1 MSFVN
6 KEKILNAN
14 PLKRLLIGYEK
25 LKENFTEEAAY
36 SYMSLYKDQPL
47 SFLLENSELIFK
59 EPYYGYDFYKTLM
72 EGENVEYPLFHQY
85 DIEKG
90 KVQNYLDQNK
100 EKMSIKQAEMY
111 EDLLSCLKDQ
121 EEKFKN
127 CKTVCGY
134 LQGEYPQLNADIP
147 ELCDDLYDYNKCCT
161 RGERDIVSRK
171 IKDKM
176 CNIPNSAYNL
186 YAPFVN
192 RATHDPSLIA
202 RSDMEE
208 IKDASV
214 FRGENYKSE
223 FESYIESVF
232 LVSKLFDDAV
242 YEESVREVP
251 NVTIRSI
258 FTGYHK
264 ESAREQINNIVTEHV
279 SQMETFYASP
289 KASVNKIFNDVLDD
303 AIYEEEFREAKEY
316 CLGLQKIAYD
326 KLSDIILYEYLDT
339 TDLESPVSSYSF
351 FSENT
356 TVEEAMQMIIE
367 KVNEINNELS
377 YISEEE
383 ENDFSDD
390 RYIEEKLEVRTN
402 PLTGKKYFRQVPD
415 ENGKIDVKKDVD
427 LYVGFSNYMN
437 EKSKDSKNFD
447 IDKEFE
453 KYEKEFEEK
462 NKEDN
467 KASEKADK
475 EVDKEAEK
483 YEPKKVDAPKPK
495 NLSNKIQFKAQDA
508 EVKQM
513 KKMGEKELKG
523 QERKN
528 ALKAVAQLPKNII
541 DNIKKQIHKVDEK
554 DDERRIKYM
563 TEPGFRKKAFRNL
576 KLAIMYGSAAQIKLA
591 FVPITALTRHFSK
604 EKDRRIRNELLN
616 KLETE
621 IKICDEKINDANSE
635 GDKNEKYQLMRIKA
649 KLERE
654 RLRVR
659 TNSRYI

>member
-100 EKMSIKQAEMY
+100 EKMSIKQVEMY

-134 LQGEYPQLNADIP
+134 LQGEYPQLNTDIP

-161 RGERDIVSRK
+161 RGERDAVSRK

-367 KVNEINNELS
+367 KVNEINEELS

-383 ENDFSDD
+383 DND
-390 RYIEEKLEVRTN
+390 L
-402 PLTGKKYFRQVPD
+402 
-415 ENGKIDVKKDVD
+415 
-427 LYVGFSNYMN
+427 
-437 EKSKDSKNFD
+437 
-447 IDKEFE
+447 DKELE
-453 KYEKEFEEK
+453 KYEKEFDEK
-462 NKEDN
+462 NKDDDTN
-467 KASEKADK
+467 IDK
-475 EVDKEAEK
+475 SDAEK

>member
-367 KVNEINNELS
+367 KVNEINEELS

-383 ENDFSDD
+383 DND
-390 RYIEEKLEVRTN
+390 L
-402 PLTGKKYFRQVPD
+402 
-415 ENGKIDVKKDVD
+415 
-427 LYVGFSNYMN
+427 
-437 EKSKDSKNFD
+437 
-447 IDKEFE
+447 DKELE
-453 KYEKEFEEK
+453 KYEKEFDEK
-462 NKEDN
+462 NKDD
-467 KASEKADK
+467 DK
-475 EVDKEAEK
+475 NTDKSDAEK

>member
-25 LKENFTEEAAY
+25 LKENFTKEAAY

-202 RSDMEE
+202 RSDIEE

-367 KVNEINNELS
+367 KVNEINEELS

-383 ENDFSDD
+383 DND
-390 RYIEEKLEVRTN
+390 L
-402 PLTGKKYFRQVPD
+402 
-415 ENGKIDVKKDVD
+415 
-427 LYVGFSNYMN
+427 
-437 EKSKDSKNFD
+437 
-447 IDKEFE
+447 DKELE
-453 KYEKEFEEK
+453 KYEKEFDEK
-462 NKEDN
+462 NKDD
-467 KASEKADK
+467 DK
-475 EVDKEAEK
+475 NTDKSDVEK

>member
-100 EKMSIKQAEMY
+100 GKMSIKQEGMY

-134 LQGEYPQLNADIP
+134 LQGEYPQLNTDIP

-232 LVSKLFDDAV
+232 LVSKLFEDAV

-367 KVNEINNELS
+367 KVNEINEELS

-383 ENDFSDD
+383 DND
-390 RYIEEKLEVRTN
+390 L
-402 PLTGKKYFRQVPD
+402 
-415 ENGKIDVKKDVD
+415 
-427 LYVGFSNYMN
+427 
-437 EKSKDSKNFD
+437 
-447 IDKEFE
+447 DKELE
-453 KYEKEFEEK
+453 KYEKEFDEK
-462 NKEDN
+462 NKDD
-467 KASEKADK
+467 DK
-475 EVDKEAEK
+475 NIDKSDVEK

>member
-100 EKMSIKQAEMY
+100 GKMSVKQEGMY

-134 LQGEYPQLNADIP
+134 LQGEYPQLNTDIP

-161 RGERDIVSRK
+161 RGERDAVSRK

-367 KVNEINNELS
+367 KVNEINEELS

-383 ENDFSDD
+383 DND
-390 RYIEEKLEVRTN
+390 L
-402 PLTGKKYFRQVPD
+402 
-415 ENGKIDVKKDVD
+415 
-427 LYVGFSNYMN
+427 
-437 EKSKDSKNFD
+437 
-447 IDKEFE
+447 DKELE
-453 KYEKEFEEK
+453 KYEKEFDEK
-462 NKEDN
+462 NKDD
-467 KASEKADK
+467 DK
-475 EVDKEAEK
+475 NIDKSDAEK

>member
-25 LKENFTEEAAY
+25 LKENFTKEAAY

-100 EKMSIKQAEMY
+100 GKMSVKQEGMY

-134 LQGEYPQLNADIP
+134 LQGEYPQLNTDIP

-161 RGERDIVSRK
+161 RGERDAVSRK
-171 IKDKM
+171 IKDKL

-232 LVSKLFDDAV
+232 LVSKLFDDVV

-279 SQMETFYASP
+279 SEMETFYASP

-356 TVEEAMQMIIE
+356 TIEEAMQMIIE
-367 KVNEINNELS
+367 KVNEINEELS

-383 ENDFSDD
+383 DND
-390 RYIEEKLEVRTN
+390 L
-402 PLTGKKYFRQVPD
+402 
-415 ENGKIDVKKDVD
+415 
-427 LYVGFSNYMN
+427 
-437 EKSKDSKNFD
+437 
-447 IDKEFE
+447 DKELE
-453 KYEKEFEEK
+453 KYEKEFDEK
-462 NKEDN
+462 NKDD
-467 KASEKADK
+467 DK
-475 EVDKEAEK
+475 NIDKSDAEK

>member
-25 LKENFTEEAAY
+25 LKENFTKEAAY

-100 EKMSIKQAEMY
+100 EKMSIKQEEMY

-127 CKTVCGY
+127 CKTVCDY

-351 FSENT
+351 FNENT

-367 KVNEINNELS
+367 KVNEINEELS

-383 ENDFSDD
+383 DND
-390 RYIEEKLEVRTN
+390 L
-402 PLTGKKYFRQVPD
+402 
-415 ENGKIDVKKDVD
+415 
-427 LYVGFSNYMN
+427 
-437 EKSKDSKNFD
+437 
-447 IDKEFE
+447 DKELE
-453 KYEKEFEEK
+453 KYEKEFDEK
-462 NKEDN
+462 NKDD
-467 KASEKADK
+467 DK
-475 EVDKEAEK
+475 NIDKSDAEK

>member
-192 RATHDPSLIA
+192 RSTHDPSLIA

-351 FSENT
+351 FDENM
-356 TVEEAMQMIIE
+356 TVEEAMGWIIE

-383 ENDFSDD
+383 DND
-390 RYIEEKLEVRTN
+390 L
-402 PLTGKKYFRQVPD
+402 
-415 ENGKIDVKKDVD
+415 
-427 LYVGFSNYMN
+427 
-437 EKSKDSKNFD
+437 
-447 IDKEFE
+447 DKELE
-453 KYEKEFEEK
+453 KYEKEFDEK
-462 NKEDN
+462 NKDD
-467 KASEKADK
+467 DK
-475 EVDKEAEK
+475 NTDKSDGEK

>member
-100 EKMSIKQAEMY
+100 GKMSIKQEGMY

-134 LQGEYPQLNADIP
+134 LQGEYPQLNTDIP

-161 RGERDIVSRK
+161 RGERDVVSRK

-279 SQMETFYASP
+279 SEMETFYASP

-367 KVNEINNELS
+367 KVNEINEELS

-383 ENDFSDD
+383 DND
-390 RYIEEKLEVRTN
+390 L
-402 PLTGKKYFRQVPD
+402 
-415 ENGKIDVKKDVD
+415 
-427 LYVGFSNYMN
+427 
-437 EKSKDSKNFD
+437 
-447 IDKEFE
+447 DKELE
-453 KYEKEFEEK
+453 KYEKEFDEK
-462 NKEDN
+462 NKDD
-467 KASEKADK
+467 DK
-475 EVDKEAEK
+475 NTDKSDGEK

>member
-1 MSFVN
+1 
-6 KEKILNAN
+6 
-14 PLKRLLIGYEK
+14 
-25 LKENFTEEAAY
+25 
-36 SYMSLYKDQPL
+36 
-47 SFLLENSELIFK
+47 
-59 EPYYGYDFYKTLM
+59 
-72 EGENVEYPLFHQY
+72 
-85 DIEKG
+85 
-90 KVQNYLDQNK
+90 
-100 EKMSIKQAEMY
+100 
-111 EDLLSCLKDQ
+111 
-121 EEKFKN
+121 
-127 CKTVCGY
+127 
-134 LQGEYPQLNADIP
+134 
-147 ELCDDLYDYNKCCT
+147 
-161 RGERDIVSRK
+161 
-171 IKDKM
+171 
-176 CNIPNSAYNL
+176 
-186 YAPFVN
+186 
-192 RATHDPSLIA
+192 
-202 RSDMEE
+202 MEE

-279 SQMETFYASP
+279 SEMETFYASP

-356 TVEEAMQMIIE
+356 TIEEAMQMIIE
-367 KVNEINNELS
+367 KVNEINEELS

-383 ENDFSDD
+383 DND
-390 RYIEEKLEVRTN
+390 L
-402 PLTGKKYFRQVPD
+402 
-415 ENGKIDVKKDVD
+415 
-427 LYVGFSNYMN
+427 
-437 EKSKDSKNFD
+437 
-447 IDKEFE
+447 DKELE
-453 KYEKEFEEK
+453 KYEKEFDEK
-462 NKEDN
+462 NKDD
-467 KASEKADK
+467 DK
-475 EVDKEAEK
+475 NIDKSDAEK

>member
-279 SQMETFYASP
+279 SEMETFYASP

-356 TVEEAMQMIIE
+356 TIEEAMQMIIE
-367 KVNEINNELS
+367 KVNEINEELS

-383 ENDFSDD
+383 DND
-390 RYIEEKLEVRTN
+390 L
-402 PLTGKKYFRQVPD
+402 
-415 ENGKIDVKKDVD
+415 
-427 LYVGFSNYMN
+427 
-437 EKSKDSKNFD
+437 
-447 IDKEFE
+447 DKELE
-453 KYEKEFEEK
+453 KYEKEFDEK
-462 NKEDN
+462 NKDD
-467 KASEKADK
+467 DK
-475 EVDKEAEK
+475 NIDKSDAEK

>member
-100 EKMSIKQAEMY
+100 GKMSIKQEEMY

-134 LQGEYPQLNADIP
+134 LQGEYPQLNTDIP

-161 RGERDIVSRK
+161 RGERDAVSRK

-279 SQMETFYASP
+279 SEMETFYASP

-316 CLGLQKIAYD
+316 YLGLQKIAYD

-356 TVEEAMQMIIE
+356 TIEEAMQMIIE
-367 KVNEINNELS
+367 KVNEINAELS

-383 ENDFSDD
+383 D
-390 RYIEEKLEVRTN
+390 
-402 PLTGKKYFRQVPD
+402 
-415 ENGKIDVKKDVD
+415 
-427 LYVGFSNYMN
+427 N
-437 EKSKDSKNFD
+437 EL
-447 IDKEFE
+447 DKELE
-453 KYEKEFEEK
+453 KYEKEFDEK
-462 NKEDN
+462 NKDD
-467 KASEKADK
+467 DK
-475 EVDKEAEK
+475 NIDKSDAEK

-541 DNIKKQIHKVDEK
+541 DNIKKQIHKIDEK

>member
-100 EKMSIKQAEMY
+100 GKMSIKQEEMY

-161 RGERDIVSRK
+161 RGERDAVSRK

-367 KVNEINNELS
+367 KVNEINEELS

-383 ENDFSDD
+383 DND
-390 RYIEEKLEVRTN
+390 L
-402 PLTGKKYFRQVPD
+402 
-415 ENGKIDVKKDVD
+415 
-427 LYVGFSNYMN
+427 
-437 EKSKDSKNFD
+437 
-447 IDKEFE
+447 DKELK
-453 KYEKEFEEK
+453 KYEKEFDEK
-462 NKEDN
+462 NKDD
-467 KASEKADK
+467 DK
-475 EVDKEAEK
+475 NIDKSDAEK

>member
-25 LKENFTEEAAY
+25 LKENFTKEAAY

-72 EGENVEYPLFHQY
+72 EGENVEYPLFHRY

-100 EKMSIKQAEMY
+100 GKMSIKQEEMY

-134 LQGEYPQLNADIP
+134 LQGEYPQLNVDIP

-367 KVNEINNELS
+367 KVNEINEELS

-383 ENDFSDD
+383 D
-390 RYIEEKLEVRTN
+390 
-402 PLTGKKYFRQVPD
+402 
-415 ENGKIDVKKDVD
+415 
-427 LYVGFSNYMN
+427 N
-437 EKSKDSKNFD
+437 EL
-447 IDKEFE
+447 DKELE
-453 KYEKEFEEK
+453 KYEKEFDEK
-462 NKEDN
+462 NKDD
-467 KASEKADK
+467 DK
-475 EVDKEAEK
+475 NIDKSDAEK

>member
-25 LKENFTEEAAY
+25 LKENFTKEAAY

-100 EKMSIKQAEMY
+100 GKMSVKQEGMY

-134 LQGEYPQLNADIP
+134 LQGEYPQLNTDIP

-161 RGERDIVSRK
+161 RGERDVVSRK

-279 SQMETFYASP
+279 SEMETFYASP

-339 TDLESPVSSYSF
+339 TDLENPVSSYSF

-367 KVNEINNELS
+367 KVNEINEELS

-383 ENDFSDD
+383 DND
-390 RYIEEKLEVRTN
+390 L
-402 PLTGKKYFRQVPD
+402 
-415 ENGKIDVKKDVD
+415 
-427 LYVGFSNYMN
+427 
-437 EKSKDSKNFD
+437 
-447 IDKEFE
+447 DKELE
-453 KYEKEFEEK
+453 KYEKEFDEK
-462 NKEDN
+462 NKDD
-467 KASEKADK
+467 DK
-475 EVDKEAEK
+475 NIDKSDAEK

>member
-25 LKENFTEEAAY
+25 LKENFTKEAAY

-367 KVNEINNELS
+367 KVNEINEELS

-383 ENDFSDD
+383 DND
-390 RYIEEKLEVRTN
+390 L
-402 PLTGKKYFRQVPD
+402 
-415 ENGKIDVKKDVD
+415 
-427 LYVGFSNYMN
+427 
-437 EKSKDSKNFD
+437 
-447 IDKEFE
+447 DKELE
-453 KYEKEFEEK
+453 KYEKEFDEK
-462 NKEDN
+462 NKDD
-467 KASEKADK
+467 DK
-475 EVDKEAEK
+475 NTDKSDGEK

>member
-100 EKMSIKQAEMY
+100 GKMSVKQEGMY

-134 LQGEYPQLNADIP
+134 LQGEYPQLNTDIP

-161 RGERDIVSRK
+161 RGERDVVSRK

-279 SQMETFYASP
+279 SEMETFYASP

-367 KVNEINNELS
+367 KVNEINEELS

-383 ENDFSDD
+383 DND
-390 RYIEEKLEVRTN
+390 L
-402 PLTGKKYFRQVPD
+402 
-415 ENGKIDVKKDVD
+415 
-427 LYVGFSNYMN
+427 
-437 EKSKDSKNFD
+437 
-447 IDKEFE
+447 DKELE
-453 KYEKEFEEK
+453 KYEKEFDEK
-462 NKEDN
+462 NKDD
-467 KASEKADK
+467 DK
-475 EVDKEAEK
+475 NIDKSDAEK

>member
-25 LKENFTEEAAY
+25 LKENFTKEAAY

-134 LQGEYPQLNADIP
+134 LQGEYPQLNVDIP

-367 KVNEINNELS
+367 KVNEINEELS

-383 ENDFSDD
+383 DND
-390 RYIEEKLEVRTN
+390 L
-402 PLTGKKYFRQVPD
+402 
-415 ENGKIDVKKDVD
+415 
-427 LYVGFSNYMN
+427 
-437 EKSKDSKNFD
+437 
-447 IDKEFE
+447 DKELE
-453 KYEKEFEEK
+453 KYEKEFDEK
-462 NKEDN
+462 NKDD
-467 KASEKADK
+467 DK
-475 EVDKEAEK
+475 NMDKSDAEK

-508 EVKQM
+508 EVKQI

>member
-100 EKMSIKQAEMY
+100 GKMSIKQEEMY

-134 LQGEYPQLNADIP
+134 LQGEYPQLNTDIP

-161 RGERDIVSRK
+161 RGERDAVSRK

-232 LVSKLFDDAV
+232 LVSKLFDDTV

-279 SQMETFYASP
+279 SEMETFYASP

-356 TVEEAMQMIIE
+356 TIEEAMQMIIE
-367 KVNEINNELS
+367 KVNEINAELS

-383 ENDFSDD
+383 D
-390 RYIEEKLEVRTN
+390 
-402 PLTGKKYFRQVPD
+402 
-415 ENGKIDVKKDVD
+415 
-427 LYVGFSNYMN
+427 N
-437 EKSKDSKNFD
+437 EL
-447 IDKEFE
+447 DKELE
-453 KYEKEFEEK
+453 KYEKEFDEK
-462 NKEDN
+462 NKDD
-467 KASEKADK
+467 DK
-475 EVDKEAEK
+475 NIDKSDAEK

>member
-6 KEKILNAN
+6 REKILNAN

-100 EKMSIKQAEMY
+100 EKMSIKQEEMY

-176 CNIPNSAYNL
+176 SNIPNSAYNL

-367 KVNEINNELS
+367 KVNEINEELS

-383 ENDFSDD
+383 DND
-390 RYIEEKLEVRTN
+390 L
-402 PLTGKKYFRQVPD
+402 
-415 ENGKIDVKKDVD
+415 
-427 LYVGFSNYMN
+427 
-437 EKSKDSKNFD
+437 
-447 IDKEFE
+447 DKELE
-453 KYEKEFEEK
+453 KYEKEFDEK
-462 NKEDN
+462 NKDD
-467 KASEKADK
+467 DK
-475 EVDKEAEK
+475 SIDKSDAEK

-513 KKMGEKELKG
+513 KKMGEKEIKG

>member
-25 LKENFTEEAAY
+25 LKENFTKEAAY

-72 EGENVEYPLFHQY
+72 EGDNVEYPLFHQY

-100 EKMSIKQAEMY
+100 GKMSVKQEEMY

-134 LQGEYPQLNADIP
+134 LQGEYPQLNTDIP

-161 RGERDIVSRK
+161 RGERDAVSRK

-208 IKDASV
+208 IKDVSV

-279 SQMETFYASP
+279 SEMETFYASP

-356 TVEEAMQMIIE
+356 TIEEAMQMIIE
-367 KVNEINNELS
+367 KVNEINEELS

-383 ENDFSDD
+383 DND
-390 RYIEEKLEVRTN
+390 L
-402 PLTGKKYFRQVPD
+402 
-415 ENGKIDVKKDVD
+415 
-427 LYVGFSNYMN
+427 
-437 EKSKDSKNFD
+437 
-447 IDKEFE
+447 DKELE
-453 KYEKEFEEK
+453 KYEKEFDEK
-462 NKEDN
+462 NKDD
-467 KASEKADK
+467 DK
-475 EVDKEAEK
+475 NIDKSDAEK

>member
-100 EKMSIKQAEMY
+100 GKMSIKQAEMY

-161 RGERDIVSRK
+161 RGERDNVSRK

-279 SQMETFYASP
+279 SEMETFYASP

-367 KVNEINNELS
+367 KVNEINEELS

-383 ENDFSDD
+383 DND
-390 RYIEEKLEVRTN
+390 L
-402 PLTGKKYFRQVPD
+402 
-415 ENGKIDVKKDVD
+415 
-427 LYVGFSNYMN
+427 
-437 EKSKDSKNFD
+437 
-447 IDKEFE
+447 DKELE
-453 KYEKEFEEK
+453 KYEKEFDEK
-462 NKEDN
+462 NKDD
-467 KASEKADK
+467 DK
-475 EVDKEAEK
+475 NIDKSDAEK

>member
-100 EKMSIKQAEMY
+100 EKMSIKQEGMY

-134 LQGEYPQLNADIP
+134 LQGEYPQLNTDIP

-367 KVNEINNELS
+367 KVNEINEELS

-383 ENDFSDD
+383 DND
-390 RYIEEKLEVRTN
+390 L
-402 PLTGKKYFRQVPD
+402 
-415 ENGKIDVKKDVD
+415 
-427 LYVGFSNYMN
+427 
-437 EKSKDSKNFD
+437 
-447 IDKEFE
+447 DKELE
-453 KYEKEFEEK
+453 KYEKEFDEK
-462 NKEDN
+462 NKDD
-467 KASEKADK
+467 DK
-475 EVDKEAEK
+475 NIDKSDAEK

>member
-100 EKMSIKQAEMY
+100 GKMSIKQEGMY

-134 LQGEYPQLNADIP
+134 LQGEYPQLNTDIP

-161 RGERDIVSRK
+161 RGERDVVSRK

-367 KVNEINNELS
+367 KVNEINEELS

-383 ENDFSDD
+383 DND
-390 RYIEEKLEVRTN
+390 L
-402 PLTGKKYFRQVPD
+402 
-415 ENGKIDVKKDVD
+415 
-427 LYVGFSNYMN
+427 
-437 EKSKDSKNFD
+437 
-447 IDKEFE
+447 DKELE
-453 KYEKEFEEK
+453 KYEKEFDEK
-462 NKEDN
+462 NKDD
-467 KASEKADK
+467 DK
-475 EVDKEAEK
+475 SIDKSDAEK

>member
-6 KEKILNAN
+6 REKILNAN

-100 EKMSIKQAEMY
+100 GKMSIKQEEMY

-134 LQGEYPQLNADIP
+134 LQGEYPQLNTDIP

-161 RGERDIVSRK
+161 RGERDAVSRK

-279 SQMETFYASP
+279 SEMETFYASP

-367 KVNEINNELS
+367 KVNEINEELS

-383 ENDFSDD
+383 DND
-390 RYIEEKLEVRTN
+390 L
-402 PLTGKKYFRQVPD
+402 
-415 ENGKIDVKKDVD
+415 
-427 LYVGFSNYMN
+427 
-437 EKSKDSKNFD
+437 
-447 IDKEFE
+447 DKELE
-453 KYEKEFEEK
+453 KYEKEFDEK
-462 NKEDN
+462 NKDD
-467 KASEKADK
+467 DK
-475 EVDKEAEK
+475 NIDKSDAEK

>member
-367 KVNEINNELS
+367 KVNEINEELS

-383 ENDFSDD
+383 DND
-390 RYIEEKLEVRTN
+390 L
-402 PLTGKKYFRQVPD
+402 
-415 ENGKIDVKKDVD
+415 
-427 LYVGFSNYMN
+427 
-437 EKSKDSKNFD
+437 
-447 IDKEFE
+447 DKELE
-453 KYEKEFEEK
+453 KYEKEFDEK
-462 NKEDN
+462 NKDD
-467 KASEKADK
+467 DK
-475 EVDKEAEK
+475 NMDKSDAEK

>member
-100 EKMSIKQAEMY
+100 EKMSIKQEGMY

-147 ELCDDLYDYNKCCT
+147 ELCDDLYDYKKCCT
-161 RGERDIVSRK
+161 RGERDVVSRK

-367 KVNEINNELS
+367 KVNEINEELS

-383 ENDFSDD
+383 DND
-390 RYIEEKLEVRTN
+390 L
-402 PLTGKKYFRQVPD
+402 
-415 ENGKIDVKKDVD
+415 
-427 LYVGFSNYMN
+427 
-437 EKSKDSKNFD
+437 
-447 IDKEFE
+447 DKELE
-453 KYEKEFEEK
+453 KYEKEFDEK
-462 NKEDN
+462 NKDD
-467 KASEKADK
+467 DK
-475 EVDKEAEK
+475 NIDKSDAEK

>member
-100 EKMSIKQAEMY
+100 GKMSIKQEGMY

-134 LQGEYPQLNADIP
+134 LQGEYPQLNTDIP

-161 RGERDIVSRK
+161 RGERDVVSRK

-279 SQMETFYASP
+279 SEMETFYASP

-367 KVNEINNELS
+367 KVNEINEELS

-383 ENDFSDD
+383 DND
-390 RYIEEKLEVRTN
+390 L
-402 PLTGKKYFRQVPD
+402 
-415 ENGKIDVKKDVD
+415 
-427 LYVGFSNYMN
+427 
-437 EKSKDSKNFD
+437 
-447 IDKEFE
+447 DKELE
-453 KYEKEFEEK
+453 KYEKEFDEK
-462 NKEDN
+462 NKDD
-467 KASEKADK
+467 DK
-475 EVDKEAEK
+475 SIDKSDAEK

>member
-356 TVEEAMQMIIE
+356 TIEEAMQMIIE
-367 KVNEINNELS
+367 KVNEINEELS

-383 ENDFSDD
+383 DND
-390 RYIEEKLEVRTN
+390 L
-402 PLTGKKYFRQVPD
+402 
-415 ENGKIDVKKDVD
+415 
-427 LYVGFSNYMN
+427 
-437 EKSKDSKNFD
+437 
-447 IDKEFE
+447 DKELE
-453 KYEKEFEEK
+453 KYEKEFDEK
-462 NKEDN
+462 NKDD
-467 KASEKADK
+467 DK
-475 EVDKEAEK
+475 NIDKSDAEK

>member
-351 FSENT
+351 FDENM
-356 TVEEAMQMIIE
+356 TVEEAMGWIIE

-383 ENDFSDD
+383 DND
-390 RYIEEKLEVRTN
+390 L
-402 PLTGKKYFRQVPD
+402 
-415 ENGKIDVKKDVD
+415 
-427 LYVGFSNYMN
+427 
-437 EKSKDSKNFD
+437 
-447 IDKEFE
+447 DKELE
-453 KYEKEFEEK
+453 KYEKEFDEK
-462 NKEDN
+462 NKDD
-467 KASEKADK
+467 DK
-475 EVDKEAEK
+475 NTDKSDGEK

>member
-25 LKENFTEEAAY
+25 LKENFTKEAAY

-100 EKMSIKQAEMY
+100 GKMSVKQAEMY

-134 LQGEYPQLNADIP
+134 LQGEYPQLNTDIP

-161 RGERDIVSRK
+161 RGERDVVSRK

-279 SQMETFYASP
+279 SEMETFYASP

-356 TVEEAMQMIIE
+356 TIEEAMQMIIE
-367 KVNEINNELS
+367 KVNEINEELS

-383 ENDFSDD
+383 D
-390 RYIEEKLEVRTN
+390 
-402 PLTGKKYFRQVPD
+402 
-415 ENGKIDVKKDVD
+415 
-427 LYVGFSNYMN
+427 N
-437 EKSKDSKNFD
+437 EL
-447 IDKEFE
+447 DKELE
-453 KYEKEFEEK
+453 KYEKEFDEK
-462 NKEDN
+462 NKDD
-467 KASEKADK
+467 DK
-475 EVDKEAEK
+475 NIDKSDAEK

>member
-134 LQGEYPQLNADIP
+134 LQGEYPQLNVDIP

-171 IKDKM
+171 IKDKI

-192 RATHDPSLIA
+192 KATHDPSLIA

-367 KVNEINNELS
+367 KVNEINEELS

-383 ENDFSDD
+383 DND
-390 RYIEEKLEVRTN
+390 L
-402 PLTGKKYFRQVPD
+402 
-415 ENGKIDVKKDVD
+415 
-427 LYVGFSNYMN
+427 
-437 EKSKDSKNFD
+437 
-447 IDKEFE
+447 DKELE
-453 KYEKEFEEK
+453 KYEKEFDEK
-462 NKEDN
+462 NKDD
-467 KASEKADK
+467 DK
-475 EVDKEAEK
+475 NMDKSNAEK

>member
-367 KVNEINNELS
+367 KVNEINEELS

-383 ENDFSDD
+383 DND
-390 RYIEEKLEVRTN
+390 L
-402 PLTGKKYFRQVPD
+402 
-415 ENGKIDVKKDVD
+415 
-427 LYVGFSNYMN
+427 
-437 EKSKDSKNFD
+437 
-447 IDKEFE
+447 DKELE
-453 KYEKEFEEK
+453 KYEKEFDEK
-462 NKEDN
+462 NKDD
-467 KASEKADK
+467 DK
-475 EVDKEAEK
+475 NIDKSDAEK

>member
-100 EKMSIKQAEMY
+100 GKMSVKQEGMY

-134 LQGEYPQLNADIP
+134 LQGEYPQLNTDIP

-161 RGERDIVSRK
+161 RGERDVVSRK

-251 NVTIRSI
+251 NITIRSI

-367 KVNEINNELS
+367 KVNEINEELS

-383 ENDFSDD
+383 DND
-390 RYIEEKLEVRTN
+390 L
-402 PLTGKKYFRQVPD
+402 
-415 ENGKIDVKKDVD
+415 
-427 LYVGFSNYMN
+427 
-437 EKSKDSKNFD
+437 
-447 IDKEFE
+447 DKELE
-453 KYEKEFEEK
+453 KYEKEFDEK
-462 NKEDN
+462 NKDD
-467 KASEKADK
+467 DK
-475 EVDKEAEK
+475 NIDKSDAEK

>member
-100 EKMSIKQAEMY
+100 GKMSVKQEGMY

-176 CNIPNSAYNL
+176 SNIPNSAYNL

-208 IKDASV
+208 IKDASI

-279 SQMETFYASP
+279 SEMETFYASP

-367 KVNEINNELS
+367 KVNEINEELS

-383 ENDFSDD
+383 DND
-390 RYIEEKLEVRTN
+390 L
-402 PLTGKKYFRQVPD
+402 
-415 ENGKIDVKKDVD
+415 
-427 LYVGFSNYMN
+427 
-437 EKSKDSKNFD
+437 
-447 IDKEFE
+447 DKELE
-453 KYEKEFEEK
+453 KYEKEFDEK
-462 NKEDN
+462 NKDD
-467 KASEKADK
+467 DK
-475 EVDKEAEK
+475 NIDKSDAEK

>member
-100 EKMSIKQAEMY
+100 GKMSVKQEGMY

-367 KVNEINNELS
+367 KVNEINEELS

-383 ENDFSDD
+383 DND
-390 RYIEEKLEVRTN
+390 L
-402 PLTGKKYFRQVPD
+402 
-415 ENGKIDVKKDVD
+415 
-427 LYVGFSNYMN
+427 
-437 EKSKDSKNFD
+437 
-447 IDKEFE
+447 DKELE
-453 KYEKEFEEK
+453 KYEKEFDEK
-462 NKEDN
+462 NKDD
-467 KASEKADK
+467 DK
-475 EVDKEAEK
+475 NIDKSDAEK

>member
-6 KEKILNAN
+6 KEKILNTN

-100 EKMSIKQAEMY
+100 EKMSIKQEEMY

-367 KVNEINNELS
+367 KVNEINEELS

-383 ENDFSDD
+383 DND
-390 RYIEEKLEVRTN
+390 L
-402 PLTGKKYFRQVPD
+402 
-415 ENGKIDVKKDVD
+415 
-427 LYVGFSNYMN
+427 
-437 EKSKDSKNFD
+437 
-447 IDKEFE
+447 DKELE
-453 KYEKEFEEK
+453 KYEKEFDEK
-462 NKEDN
+462 NKDD
-467 KASEKADK
+467 DK
-475 EVDKEAEK
+475 NIDKSDAEK